1 MAAENL
7 FCKSLKPNIMFK
19 NLFFSKRLNIA
30 ALFLAAFLF
39 NLQSSVGQT
48 STQNFGTTTGSHTS
62 GTGSSSFIPNPTSGT
77 TYARGGNCA

>member
-1 MAAENL
+1 
-7 FCKSLKPNIMFK
+7 MFK
-19 NLFFSKRLNIA
+19 NLFFSRRLNIA

-77 TYARGGNCA
+77 TYARAEQLRLMHLLIWKTHPTL